1 MLERNCPRV
10 ISVKIVSVTNSWLPC
25 CEISLNLN
33 LKVDLAYRFCFSR
46 HVFPPGSVAQII
58 GPSAIYI
65 GFTAHVPPLGVL
77 GLAGEPA
84 NFESTNGVS
93 VFVLKWLKKR
103 RPGQP
108 HATPRPSF
116 LSTV

>member
-1 MLERNCPRV
+1 MVFLHKIQEEKV
-10 ISVKIVSVTNSWLPC
+10 QTTISKLFVMKLLLSVYFGFELFSKSILVLTV
-25 CEISLNLN
+25 EIS
-33 LKVDLAYRFCFSR
+33 
-46 HVFPPGSVAQII
+46 QINDVR
-58 GPSAIYI
+58 AIYI
-65 GFTAHVPPLGVL
+65 GFTAHVPPLGTL

-84 NFESTNGVS
+84 NFEKWTNGVS

-108 HATPRPSF
+108 LATPRPSF